1 MEGEAA
7 ANASGVH
14 HADALIAFADAL
26 VGGDDSALGKARG
39 RLLQAVGACA
49 LVDAAAVVANFERM
63 VRIAD
68 ATGIP
73 LDAPLSILAGEL
85 GKELGLLRYGSAAN
99 TPAPGSVARLL
110 GALFRPL
117 AHGTLRLARL
127 MGSARGGSE
136 PLE

>member
-1 MEGEAA
+1 M
-7 ANASGVH
+7 
-14 HADALIAFADAL
+14 
-26 VGGDDSALGKARG
+26 GGDDSALGKARG
-39 RLLQAVGACA
+39 RLLQAVGACG

-99 TPAPGSVARLL
+99 TPAPGIVARLL

-117 AHGTLRLARL
+117 AHGTLRLTRL
-127 MGSARGGSE
+127 MGSARGGSS